1 MNISF
6 KHCAF
11 SLAVSLLSFPV
22 LNAAKPNVLSKSE
35 IADGWKL
42 LFDGK
47 TLNGWRDFNGSA
59 LTQPEAT
66 CPVTSAPTDSTIT
79 LSSTGSGNSPMAAT
93 PA

>member
-42 LFDGK
+42 KDAFKMEDY
-47 TLNGWRDFNGSA
+47 A
-59 LTQPEAT
+59 
-66 CPVTSAPTDSTIT
+66 V
-79 LSSTGSGNSPMAAT
+79 
-93 PA
+93 